1 MDIGGCP
8 NGDFAP
14 VHLNTASR
22 EALLSIGWISVR
34 DADEILQCRGPQG
47 QLYQSQMARLTSLDE
62 EQLGD
67 LVGRGI
73 VTVQF
78 VEDAN
83 DMGDTHCVTSVT
95 SSMLEELEAVREENH
110 LLREA
115 MENQSRDEQEILTNF
130 VDEMATHDRTRVAP
144 TGDQFVDWARQRTAV
159 DDRSGRQ
166 PSLGVSDLEGAC
178 ESLAWD
184 SLGQPTLTGYAA
196 GSTNPFVAPG
206 DSQDRVSQPAVERP
220 GRAEV
225 RYVTT
230 REVDLRDQEGR
241 PRYAGCGIDQ
251 GPLREQCDD
260 NSVWA
265 ELHRLRLQ
273 MDLLIQ
279 DARKP
284 QDGLPG
290 MVSAPDSV
298 QFGNGR
304 TVRKSAAVTGYEAT
318 GVPGKNSQGQ
328 SQLSQMYGG
337 VTQGDDQYFSDGVRE
352 NESGHEAWDSWT
364 RGISPHILPEQ
375 LQPLVPDLVSTVG
388 HCDVR
393 DTTGYGRW
401 GHMDEQSAVREDQR
415 GRQTHGEAISSDE
428 IGSDSRLSRRS
439 SRTNAP
445 FRVAQRLKRGSS
457 WWRLRSHSSSASR
470 SPSPR
475 PSSRRRHKSPP
486 FPKLQV
492 FSGKRSE
499 WNAFIFQ
506 FMKAAQFH
514 GWREQE
520 KCDRLLASLRGKA
533 VDFIM
538 TKPRTL
544 QNHFHEL
551 RDALEQ
557 RFNRRE
563 HPIIAR
569 RQLSF
574 LRQEEG
580 ESLEDYA
587 DRVLTKVS
595 EAYPGVDEE
604 IEQDLAKEAFLK
616 GCQNHSAAYAAAE
629 KDPSTLQDTLEEVHR
644 SAVNLK
650 AFGRGSVLTRRVS
663 FVGEEDDG
671 EMENTQANEEFK
683 KKQYEQHRSARGKSV
698 SANSVRCYKCGGYG
712 HIARKCRK
720 ELRCFSCG
728 KTGHIRSE
736 CPKRDERIG
745 SAGSENECA
754 PLVRAVSAAA
764 VASSPVPPVSSQPQV
779 RQIHWSPN
787 QSLSMEVP
795 VLIGRRKVMAVVDTA
810 AQVTVVN
817 RELSIE
823 LGYEAPVERVQL
835 RNALTDS
842 WMDGGIV
849 EEFGFRLG
857 SKKSRWDVVEADIGD
872 ALIIGIDFLKHMK
885 FKIDLGSNILE
896 LGNGDRVPMTV
907 RRSASS
913 EAVLV
918 SRVVLSSECE
928 RKQGPINMHGG
939 KLDGTGAVI
948 SAGAAVLPGASAQ
961 GCTRVSTEQPASCS
975 IALSQ
980 DEVQSK
986 ASVQHDA
993 PSASKSSSAAHVR
1006 LVQREDGRSVSVPE
1020 VTKAFIDEE
1029 RWAPQDITGRQTR
1042 GSNGKTT
1049 PNHVPCGKE
1058 LKGKRPAGHSP
1069 WRSGSQRQAKSVR
1082 KERSRSGFWSPVP
1095 QLEEWESWRDR
1106 ARRPA
1111 RVKNGCK

>member
-1 MDIGGCP
+1 MDNGGCA

-22 EALLSIGWISVR
+22 EALLSIGWISVH

-62 EQLGD
+62 EQLGG
-67 LVGRGI
+67 LVRRGI

-83 DMGDTHCVTSVT
+83 DMGDTHSVTSVT

-115 MENQSRDEQEILTNF
+115 MENQSRDQQEILTRF

-144 TGDQFVDWARQRTAV
+144 TGDQFVDWARQRMAA

-166 PSLGVSDLEGAC
+166 PSLGVSDLEGAR

-184 SLGQPTLTGYAA
+184 SLGQPTLTGYTAR
-196 GSTNPFVAPG
+196 STNPFVAPG
-206 DSQDRVSQPAVERP
+206 DSHDRASQPAVEKP

-318 GVPGKNSQGQ
+318 GIPGKNSQGQ

-337 VTQGDDQYFSDGVRE
+337 VTQGDDQYFSGGVLE
-352 NESGHEAWDSWT
+352 NDSGHGAWDSWT

-375 LQPLVPDLVSTVG
+375 PQPLVPDLVSTVG

-401 GHMDEQSAVREDQR
+401 GHMDEQSAVIEDQR

-439 SRTNAP
+439 SQTSAS

-492 FSGKRSE
+492 FSGERSE

-544 QNHFHEL
+544 QKHFHEL

-574 LRQEEG
+574 LRQAEG

-587 DRVLTKVS
+587 DRVLAKVS

-616 GCQNHSAAYAAAE
+616 GCQNHSAAYATAE
-629 KDPSTLQDTLEEVHR
+629 KDPSTLQDTLEEVHS

-671 EMENTQANEEFK
+671 EMENTQANEEFR

-712 HIARKCRK
+712 HMARKCRK

-728 KTGHIRSE
+728 KTGHMRSE
-736 CPKRDERIG
+736 CLMQEEQIG
-745 SAGSENECA
+745 SQGRETESA
-754 PLVRAVSAAA
+754 PSVRTVYVDQPRDSAATA
-764 VASSPVPPVSSQPQV
+764 VGKSKVQQFNWSSNPG
-779 RQIHWSPN
+779 
-787 QSLSMEVP
+787 LSMEVP
-795 VLIGRRKVMAVVDTA
+795 VWFGRRKVMAVVDTA
-810 AQVTVVN
+810 AQVTIIN
-817 RELSIE
+817 RSLSVE
-823 LGYEAPVERVQL
+823 LGCEAPVERVQL
-835 RNALTDS
+835 RNAKTDT

-849 EEFGFRLG
+849 EGFGFWLG
-857 SKKSRWDVVEADIGD
+857 SRKYSWNVIEADIED
-872 ALIIGIDFLKHMK
+872 AFILGMDFLKSTRC
-885 FKIDLGSNILE
+885 KIDLGNDILE
-896 LGNGDRVPMTV
+896 LGSGDQVPATV
-907 RRSASS
+907 RRHTSN
-913 EAVLV
+913 EAVKV
-918 SRVVLSSECE
+918 SQVVSSSECTE
-928 RKQGPINMHGG
+928 KLVSNNLDRGMCEGFRTVVSIEATTLPGVSLQDIAQLDSVQPASLGDAHFQGI
-939 KLDGTGAVI
+939 VQ
-948 SAGAAVLPGASAQ
+948 SGASAQ
-961 GCTRVSTEQPASCS
+961 DCTRTGSEASTVTLGQVGQKEAGMR
-975 IALSQ
+975 
-980 DEVQSK
+980 
-986 ASVQHDA
+986 
-993 PSASKSSSAAHVR
+993 SASKPGVTQISAGSKQWR
-1006 LVQREDGRSVSVPE
+1006 PQQKDSRSQSPDVQ
-1020 VTKAFIDEE
+1020 
-1029 RWAPQDITGRQTR
+1029 
-1042 GSNGKTT
+1042 TT
-1049 PNHVPCGKE
+1049 PLSVQDEPE
-1058 LKGKRPAGHSP
+1058 LRGQRSAVHDFWRP
-1069 WRSGSQRQAKSVR
+1069 RSLLHLRSVR
-1082 KERSRSGFWSPVP
+1082 KRRNRSGFWSPRP
-1095 QLEEWESWRDR
+1095 QLEEWESWRHR
-1106 ARRPA
+1106 ARGPA
-1111 RVKNGCK
+1111 HAKD